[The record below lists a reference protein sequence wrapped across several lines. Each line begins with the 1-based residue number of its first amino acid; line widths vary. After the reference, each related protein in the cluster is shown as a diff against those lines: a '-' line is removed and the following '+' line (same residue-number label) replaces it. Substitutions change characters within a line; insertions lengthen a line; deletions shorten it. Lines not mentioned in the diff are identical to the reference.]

1 MIHAGRTLAHL
12 KDGRIALV
20 RGGIP
25 GERVKAELNERK
37 GVLQGWVSEVLE
49 PSEDRVPS
57 PEHPGLDYGFITYE
71 RQLDLKREVVSDA
84 LSRSLKREVTVPE
97 VRAAP
102 QIWHYRNTVQPVATK
117 ARLGYRQP
125 ESHDVVIL
133 EHDPVANEAI
143 NKVWQSW
150 HTLKAP
156 KGIRELVLRGNDEGE
171 VLASF
176 IATTSVK
183 NLLPFA
189 YKLINA
195 DVKGVSYAPFDARG
209 RFRGGSERLAGE
221 KTILQM
227 YGHYSISVSATNFA
241 QPNPSAASE
250 LYGALLKLAP
260 SGKSALDLYAGS
272 GIISMHLLEK
282 YERVL
287 ALEIDRGSIVRGQR
301 DAKRL
306 GLGGL
311 EFLKSDAKRAKIPPK
326 TDLIC
331 VDPPRAGLNKDLRET
346 ISASDAP
353 TLIYVSCDVAT
364 WARDVAEFEKQGW
377 RLTSFEP
384 FDFYPHTHHI
394 ELLSLFER

>member
-12 KDGRIALV
+12 KDGRVALV

-25 GERVKAELNERK
+25 GERVRAELAERK
-37 GVLQGWVSEVLE
+37 GVLQGWVTEVLE
-49 PSEDRVPS
+49 PSENRVP
-57 PEHPGLDYGFITYE
+57 PPKHPGLDYGFIDYE
-71 RQLDLKREVVSDA
+71 RQLELKREVIRDA
-84 LSRSLKREVTVPE
+84 LSRSLKREPE
-97 VRAAP
+97 VPQVRSAP
-102 QIWHYRNTVQPVATK
+102 QIWHYRNTVQPVALK
-117 ARLGYRQP
+117 SGLGYRQP
-125 ESHDVVIL
+125 ESHDVVL
-133 EHDPVANEAI
+133 LNSDPVANESI
-143 NKVWQSW
+143 NKVWQRW
-150 HTLKAP
+150 QTLKAP

-176 IATTSVK
+176 IATTSAK
-183 NLLPFA
+183 NLLPFVHDF
-189 YKLINA
+189 LGEG
-195 DVKGVSYAPFDARG
+195 VKGVSYAPFDARG
-209 RFRGGSERLAGE
+209 RFRGGSERLAGDR
-221 KTILQM
+221 TILQS
-227 YGHYSISVSATNFA
+227 YGRFGISVSATNFA

-250 LYGALLKLAP
+250 LYEALLALAP
-260 SGKSALDLYAGS
+260 GGTLALDLYAGS
-272 GIISMHLLEK
+272 GIIGMHLLEK

-306 GLGGL
+306 GLEGL
-311 EFLKSDAKRAKIPPK
+311 EFLKSDAKRAEIPAN

-346 ISASDAP
+346 ITASKVS

-364 WARDVAEFEKQGW
+364 WARDVAEFEGQGW
-377 RLTSFEP
+377 QLKTFEP